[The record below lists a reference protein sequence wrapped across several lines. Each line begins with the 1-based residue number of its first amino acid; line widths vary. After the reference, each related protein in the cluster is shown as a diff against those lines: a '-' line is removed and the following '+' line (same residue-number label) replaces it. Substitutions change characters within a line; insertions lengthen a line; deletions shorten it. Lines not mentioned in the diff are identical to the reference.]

1 MKFQNFHWTSP
12 DVIHPGDY
20 FNCVVDIPTGSD
32 LKAEIEMKDDLT
44 SELDT
49 TGTMDVPGKG
59 IEITIFNFHVFHVLC
74 SVCPKTRSDSYSRIK

>member
-1 MKFQNFHWTSP
+1 MKFHNFHCTSP

-20 FNCVVDIPTGSD
+20 FNCVVDIPTGYD

-44 SELDT
+44 GELDT

-59 IEITIFNFHVFHVLC
+59 ISFQKYFFFKKVHLQC
-74 SVCPKTRSDSYSRIK
+74 SSLLF